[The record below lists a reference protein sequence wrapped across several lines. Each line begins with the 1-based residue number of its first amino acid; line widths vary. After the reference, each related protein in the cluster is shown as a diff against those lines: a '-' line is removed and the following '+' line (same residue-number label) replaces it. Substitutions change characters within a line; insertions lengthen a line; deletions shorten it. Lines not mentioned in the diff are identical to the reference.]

1 MNKKLLILTA
11 CLCVLMLCIC
21 ALAACNNTGDGE
33 GTDTLDGTSAASGE
47 PASGD
52 GTTDGTEDA
61 TSGALEDVTAIPRYD
76 YFEADVSKDVTL
88 DKSVYTDM
96 KLTLPSSLL
105 IRDEDVK
112 AYIKGQIVFGER
124 IAVNGTTQVTD
135 QPIKEGD
142 SAFIYYRGVI
152 DGKDME
158 NGSNMSDATP
168 FELGIGSG
176 SFIPGFEDG
185 LIGVVPNQTSEEKPF
200 ELKVTFPEDYGV
212 DELNGK
218 DVTFYVI
225 VKYIVQYTLPEYN
238 RSFIENTLQYKPQ
251 KDFYAS
257 DAALIS
263 EFEAYV
269 KSYLEEQNKQNVEYA
284 KTDALWMY
292 LTDKAECRNLPE
304 SEVTFYYDSY
314 VSEIDYYYNSYGSY
328 YGETF
333 TAMYPD
339 EGSFAVS
346 YMGLEAGKDWKDQL
360 REMAIRMVQKDMI
373 THAIGEAEGIESVT
387 DEQVRSEIDY
397 WVNQYQGYMTE
408 EEIVKSMGE
417 LYLKESAYA
426 VKMSE
431 WLMDRVEFSYGE

>member
-21 ALAACNNTGDGE
+21 ALAACNNTGDGTE
-33 GTDTLDGTSAASGE
+33 TGSGTESGTPVE

-52 GTTDGTEDA
+52 GTTAGTEDT
-61 TSGALEDVTAIPRYD
+61 TSGVLEDVTAIPRYD

-88 DKSVYTDM
+88 DKSAYTDM

-105 IRDEDVK
+105 IKDEDVK
-112 AYIKGQIVFGER
+112 AYIKGSLVFGER

-158 NGSNMSDATP
+158 NGSNMTDATP

-200 ELKVTFPEDYGV
+200 ELKVTFPADYGV

-225 VKYIVQYTLPEYN
+225 VKYVVQYTLPEYN
-238 RSFIENTLQYKPQ
+238 RAFIVDTLQYQPQ

-257 DAALIS
+257 DAALIT

-269 KSYLEEQNKQNVEYA
+269 KSYLEEQNKKNVEYA

-304 SEVTFYYDSY
+304 SEVSFYYDSY
-314 VSEIDYYYNSYGSY
+314 ISEIDYYYESYGSY

-339 EGSFAVS
+339 EGSFAVA
-346 YMGLEAGKDWKDQL
+346 YMGLESDKDWKDQL
-360 REMAIRMVQKDMI
+360 KDMATRMVQKDMI
-373 THAIGEAEGIESVT
+373 THAIGEAEGIETVT
-387 DEQVRSEIDY
+387 QEQVQAEIDY
-397 WVNQYQGYMTE
+397 WVSQYQGYMTE

-431 WLMDRVEFSYGE
+431 WLMDRVEFSYGD